1 MVLQLWDKLRDN
13 AEKAFATAHDLVKQA
28 EKAEAAAE
36 AAQSDWDNAKQ
47 YVC

>member
-1 MVLQLWDKLRDN
+1 MVLQVWDKLRDD
-13 AEKAFATAHDLVKQA
+13 AEKAFTTAHDLVKQA